1 MLTIGLV
8 RSILSMIIGWLYFY
22 EKIKVTRSKTVCLYP
37 WFWVSLVQDNID
49 HTCFLH
55 SQLGFDN
62 FMYEGE
68 NCLNEYCVYD
78 ITMSIESVKNI
89 TIARIKIKIA
99 RRVEGLILT
108 AFIPT
113 LILNIIGH
121 TSNYFKECF
130 FEGLMALNVTVMLAL
145 TTMFLRYEMFFY
157 YFYTT

>member
-1 MLTIGLV
+1 
-8 RSILSMIIGWLYFY
+8 
-22 EKIKVTRSKTVCLYP
+22 
-37 WFWVSLVQDNID
+37 
-49 HTCFLH
+49 
-55 SQLGFDN
+55 
-62 FMYEGE
+62 MYEGE

-89 TIARIKIKIA
+89 TIARVKIKIA

-121 TSNYFKECF
+121 MSNYFKECF

-145 TTMFLRYEMFFY
+145 TTMFLRYEMFTQY
-157 YFYTT
+157 YPLGFKTNIYYVIPFILSWMYRNRKHISIQQYFVCSRHTVQCVNKKWKK

>member
-1 MLTIGLV
+1 M
-8 RSILSMIIGWLYFY
+8 F
-22 EKIKVTRSKTVCLYP
+22 
-37 WFWVSLVQDNID
+37 LVQDNRD

-55 SQLGFDN
+55 NQLGFDH
-62 FMYEGE
+62 FLYEGE
-68 NCLNEYCVYD
+68 NCLTEYCVYD

-89 TIARIKIKIA
+89 TIARVKITIA

-121 TSNYFKECF
+121 MSNYFKECF
-130 FEGLMALNVTVMLAL
+130 FEGLMASNVTVMLAL

>member
-22 EKIKVTRSKTVCLYP
+22 EKIKVTRPKTVCLYP
-37 WFWVSLVQDNID
+37 WFWVSLVQDNRD

-89 TIARIKIKIA
+89 TVARIKMMIK
-99 RRVEGLILT
+99 
-108 AFIPT
+108 
-113 LILNIIGH
+113 
-121 TSNYFKECF
+121 
-130 FEGLMALNVTVMLAL
+130 
-145 TTMFLRYEMFFY
+145 
-157 YFYTT
+157 